1 MNTFSVKIVEYSE
14 ELEKILE
21 LRKTLFIEE
30 QKVPE
35 EEEIDDLDSLD
46 AISSN
51 RVIHLIAYAGEEVV
65 GTARLFLPSTTDIRT
80 GDAETLHVGRVAV
93 KESGR
98 RLGLGSLLMNKCHD
112 IARELGHKQIT
123 LSAQIQAMPFY
134 WELGYKERGP
144 LYLDA
149 GIQHQDMD
157 ISLNPD

>member
-1 MNTFSVKIVEYSE
+1 MNRFRIKIVEHNN

-21 LRKTLFIEE
+21 LRSAVFIQE
-30 QKVPE
+30 QEVPE
-35 EEEIDDLDSLD
+35 EEEIDDLDSMD

-51 RVIHLIAYAGEEVV
+51 RVIHLIAYKGDEVV
-65 GTARLFLPSTTDIRT
+65 GTARLFLPTTTNIKILDP
-80 GDAETLHVGRVAV
+80 ETLHLGRVAV
-93 KESGR
+93 KQSGR

-134 WELGYKERGP
+134 QELGYKERGP

-157 ISLNPD
+157 ISLDPD

>member
-1 MNTFSVKIVEYSE
+1 MDTVSVKIVEYSD
-14 ELEKILE
+14 ELEKILQ
-21 LRKTLFIEE
+21 LRQTVFIKE

-35 EEEIDDLDSLD
+35 DEEIDDLDSLE

-51 RVIHLIAYAGEEVV
+51 RVINLIAYAGEEVF

-80 GDAETLHVGRVAV
+80 VTAETLHVGRVAV
-93 KESGR
+93 KQTGR
-98 RLGLGSLLMNKCHD
+98 RLGLGSLLMNKCHE
-112 IARELGHKQIT
+112 IAREIGHKQIT

-134 WELGYKERGP
+134 RELGYKERGP

-157 ISLNPD
+157 ITLDPD

>member
-21 LRKTLFIEE
+21 LRQTVFIEE

-51 RVIHLIAYAGEEVV
+51 RVIHLIAYAGEEVF

-80 GDAETLHVGRVAV
+80 IDAETLHVGRVAV

-98 RLGLGSLLMNKCHD
+98 RL
-112 IARELGHKQIT
+112 
-123 LSAQIQAMPFY
+123 
-134 WELGYKERGP
+134 
-144 LYLDA
+144 
-149 GIQHQDMD
+149 
-157 ISLNPD
+157 

>member
-1 MNTFSVKIVEYSE
+1 MDTVSVKIVEYSD
-14 ELEKILE
+14 ELEKILQ
-21 LRKTLFIEE
+21 LRQTVFIKE

-35 EEEIDDLDSLD
+35 DEEIDDLDSLE

-51 RVIHLIAYAGEEVV
+51 RVIHLIAYAGEEVF

-80 GDAETLHVGRVAV
+80 VTAETLHVGRVAV
-93 KESGR
+93 KQTGR
-98 RLGLGSLLMNKCHD
+98 RLGLGSLLMNKCHE
-112 IARELGHKQIT
+112 IAREIGHKQIT

-134 WELGYKERGP
+134 RELGYKERGP

-157 ISLNPD
+157 ITLDPD

>member
-1 MNTFSVKIVEYSE
+1 MDTVSVKIVEYSD
-14 ELEKILE
+14 ELEKILQ
-21 LRKTLFIEE
+21 LRQTVFIKE

-35 EEEIDDLDSLD
+35 DEEIDDLDSLE

-51 RVIHLIAYAGEEVV
+51 RVIHLIAYAGEEVF

-80 GDAETLHVGRVAV
+80 VTAETLHVGRVAV
-93 KESGR
+93 KQSGR
-98 RLGLGSLLMNKCHD
+98 RLGLGSLLMNKCHE
-112 IARELGHKQIT
+112 IAREIGHKQIT

-134 WELGYKERGP
+134 RELGYKERGP

-157 ISLNPD
+157 ITLDPD

>member
-1 MNTFSVKIVEYSE
+1 MDTVSVKIVEYSD
-14 ELEKILE
+14 ELEKILQ
-21 LRKTLFIEE
+21 LRQTVFIKE

-35 EEEIDDLDSLD
+35 DEEIDDLDSLD

-51 RVIHLIAYAGEEVV
+51 RVIHLIAYVGEEVF

-80 GDAETLHVGRVAV
+80 VTAETLHVGRVAV
-93 KESGR
+93 KQTGR
-98 RLGLGSLLMNKCHD
+98 RLGLGSLLMNKCHE
-112 IARELGHKQIT
+112 IAREIGHKQIT

-134 WELGYKERGP
+134 RELGYKERGP

-157 ISLNPD
+157 ITLDPD